1 MAQQE
6 ELSVGQLRVRS
17 ISAPTESTGTVTQIT
32 NRTTAVTLN
41 AHQGSI
47 VTNATSLAAAAEA
60 AFTVN
65 NDKVKADS
73 IVVVSL
79 QVKSATAVSLPFV
92 SATAAGSF
100 QITLSNVDAATADTS
115 ASTINFY
122 VINGNP

>member
-17 ISAPTESTGTVTQIT
+17 ISAPAESTGTVTQIT
-32 NRTTAVTLN
+32 SRATPVTLN

-47 VTNATSLAAAAEA
+47 VTDVTSLAIATEA

-73 IVVVSL
+73 VVLVSL
-79 QVKSATAVSLPFV
+79 RVKSATGLSQPFV

-100 QITLSNVDAATADTS
+100 EITLTNLHVATADTS

>member
-32 NRTTAVTLN
+32 SRATGVTLN

-47 VTNATSLAAAAEA
+47 VTDVTSLATGAEA
-60 AFTVN
+60 SFTVT
-65 NDKVKADS
+65 NDKVKVDS
-73 IVVVSL
+73 IVLVSL
-79 QVKSATAVSLPFV
+79 RVKSATGFSLPFV
-92 SATAAGSF
+92 STTAAGSF
-100 QITLSNVDAATADTS
+100 EITLTNVHGTTADTS

>member
-32 NRTTAVTLN
+32 SRATPVTLN

-47 VTNATSLAAAAEA
+47 VTDVTSLTTGAEA
-60 AFTVN
+60 SFTVT
-65 NDKVKADS
+65 NDKVKVDS
-73 IVVVSL
+73 IVLVSL
-79 QVKSATAVSLPFV
+79 RVKSATGFSLPFV
-92 SATAAGSF
+92 STTAAGSF
-100 QITLSNVDAATADTS
+100 EITLTNVHGSTADTS